1 MFKSFIAIAFFALTL
16 SAGAADIFNQRSA
29 MGGGSSTQQQQLQTQ
44 VNTGQDTCAVLANE
58 RRSIEYIDQ
67 NQIWVPIEQ
76 QNANY
81 HRMIALKA
89 QMGARGCSY

>member
-1 MFKSFIAIAFFALTL
+1 MLKTFIAIALCALTL
-16 SAGAADIFNQRSA
+16 SAGAADIFNQRPA
-29 MGGGSSTQQQQLQTQ
+29 MGGGSTTQQQQVQTQ

-67 NQIWVPIEQ
+67 KQVWVPIEQ

-81 HRMIALKA
+81 HRMNAIKA
-89 QMGARGCSY
+89 QMRARGCQY